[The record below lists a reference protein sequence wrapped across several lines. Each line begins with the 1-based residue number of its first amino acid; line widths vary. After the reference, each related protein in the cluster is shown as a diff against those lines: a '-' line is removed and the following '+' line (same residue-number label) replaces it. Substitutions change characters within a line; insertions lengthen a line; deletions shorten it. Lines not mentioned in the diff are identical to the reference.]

1 MTTIPQIIETLRNLT
16 NAKITQAE
24 IARALEITNG
34 TVSIR
39 VKTNSELS
47 LEELRKIGKYFDV
60 NLLLH
65 LPIKQLSKL
74 HQRNEEIQKE
84 PTSEDCISIPVR
96 GNITASMGNGIEV
109 YDESETGSYYVSRK
123 LIKDVG
129 ANIKETDFIPCEG
142 DSMYPTI
149 EGGSLLMVDKSNREV
164 FDGKIYCIRLN
175 NQLMAKRLQ
184 FLPPN
189 TVRVIS
195 DNQKYKPFEVDMNQ
209 ALNFDFE
216 IIGQIKWYGT
226 VTR

>member
-1 MTTIPQIIETLRNLT
+1 MRNDEVLNRLQNIIGYKPSQKTIIEKTGIKQSNLSTKGSRNSNWSDEEIEKLN
-16 NAKITQAE
+16 NAFSVDIYKNISLINAE
-24 IARALEITNG
+24 IE
-34 TVSIR
+34 
-39 VKTNSELS
+39 
-47 LEELRKIGKYFDV
+47 
-60 NLLLH
+60 
-65 LPIKQLSKL
+65 
-74 HQRNEEIQKE
+74 
-84 PTSEDCISIPVR
+84 EDCISIPVR
-96 GNITASMGNGIEV
+96 GNITASLGNGVEV
-109 YDESETGSYYVSRK
+109 YDELETGSYYVSRK

-209 ALNFDFE
+209 ELNFDFE